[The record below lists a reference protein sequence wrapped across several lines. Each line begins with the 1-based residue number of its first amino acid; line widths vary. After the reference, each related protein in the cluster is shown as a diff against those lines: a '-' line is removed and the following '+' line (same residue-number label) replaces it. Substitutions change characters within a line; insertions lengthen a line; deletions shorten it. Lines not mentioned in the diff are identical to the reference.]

1 MCFQIVRLDFG
12 SNLAHFGEL
21 GIGIEE
27 TSERVRSDTLFSAWV
42 STYAKLF
49 HVSEILDRFVQE
61 PQSMFCIS
69 STFIYLQE
77 GSRYTYY
84 LPKPLVLPNGYPE
97 NDLKFTKAYKNI
109 KYLPLKIWHRWYQ
122 TSEGF
127 NENDEDELKDP
138 DFYKNSDLKKSG
150 VFDYQETYKISLVP
164 KVALDRNTRVSNFY
178 HTGFVQFLSNPDE
191 EKQAGLYFLIKFSQ
205 AVDDQLVQKLKLA
218 LEILGEEGLG
228 GERSSGA
235 GRFKANWIDETNK
248 EFKQYWNNILNPSE
262 ITNPYS
268 CLISLYWQNS
278 LPDGLLDEFTAY
290 EIQERGG
297 WIGSSFSGR
306 QLRRQSLQMFTEGS
320 VFRFSP
326 VGELADVTPK
336 EFNGH
341 LHKYKIYRSGISF
354 NLIIN
359 TPGSRL

>member
-1 MCFQIVRLDFG
+1 MYCQIVRLDFC

-27 TSERVRSDTLFSAWV
+27 TSERVRSDTLFSAWI

-49 HVSEILDRFVQE
+49 DVGELLNKFEHN
-61 PQSMFCIS
+61 PQSIFRIT
-69 STFIYLQE
+69 STFIYIQK

-84 LPKPLVLPNGYPE
+84 LPKPFVLPNGYPE
-97 NDLKFTKAYKNI
+97 DDLKFTKAYKNL

-127 NENDEDELKDP
+127 TENDQFELENYSDISE
-138 DFYKNSDLKKSG
+138 NLDLKYS
-150 VFDYQETYKISLVP
+150 DTHKISLVP
-164 KVALDRNTRVSNFY
+164 KVAVDRVTKATNFY

-191 EKQAGLYFLIKFSQ
+191 EKQAGLYFIIKFSKS
-205 AVDDQLVQKLKLA
+205 VDSKLVQKLKLA
-218 LEILGEEGLG
+218 LDILGEEGLG

-235 GRFKANWIDETNK
+235 GRFKANWIDEKHEEFNK
-248 EFKQYWNNILNPSE
+248 YWNNILNPSE
-262 ITNPYS
+262 ITNPYY

-278 LPDGLLDEFTAY
+278 LPDGLLDKFTAY

-306 QLRRQSLQMFTEGS
+306 QLRRQSLRMFTEGS
-320 VFRFSP
+320 VFRFP
-326 VGELADVTPK
+326 PLGELADVTPK
-336 EFNGH
+336 EFNRYSNQH
-341 LHKYKIYRSGISF
+341 KIYRSGISF
-354 NLIIN
+354 SLTIN
-359 TPGSRL
+359 TPESRL